1 MSCLHLKEC
10 IKPGTSESLSN
21 WIIFTNAHHN
31 GHRTH
36 NETVK
41 AFTGTVLGEHID
53 FEKMAI
59 LNQPVIEKEESV
71 MPQPCIKRIEER
83 TVTIIFKDDEVSEL
97 FNILDSHKDE
107 CPSLHEKVYQAMTKA
122 LFSRIDRG

>member
-10 IKPGTSESLSN
+10 IKPGTSESLIN

-36 NETVK
+36 DETVK
-41 AFTGTVLGEHID
+41 SFSGTGLGEHID

-59 LNQPVIEKEESV
+59 LNKPKEPEPV
-71 MPQPCIKRIEER
+71 MPQPCINRSEER
-83 TVTIIFKDDEVSEL
+83 TVTIVFREDEISKL
-97 FNILDSHKDE
+97 FNFLDERKDE
-107 CPSLHEKVYQAMTKA
+107 CPDLHEKVYQAMTKA